1 MLAEDSTSQVV
12 EEVLEE
18 VDRCKSVWHQ
28 DEFGGDAEFV
38 ELELHGFLV
47 DVVAID
53 IQDLTALA
61 VHMEVFF
68 ISERPSIRAEMDQL
82 LNACHVLLPS

>member
-1 MLAEDSTSQVV
+1 M
-12 EEVLEE
+12 EE
-18 VDRCKSVWHQ
+18 VDRCESVRHQ
-28 DEFGGDAEFV
+28 DELGGDAEFV
-38 ELELHGFLV
+38 ELKLHGFLV

-53 IQDLTALA
+53 IQHLTTLA